1 MFGLARSAAGPFLDM
16 YRASASMGKKLRGYM
31 GSMNEVR
38 PGEVVV
44 DAPTPQD
51 AAVAYIGRIRTPW
64 KSPRECPRRGDY
76 ENGPLCRI
84 ELASPWEQALAGIE
98 QHTHLQILYW
108 MHLARRDL
116 AVQSPRHA
124 NRTMGT
130 FALRSPNRP
139 NPIAASLVALVGV
152 EGNVLHVR
160 GLDCVDGTPLID
172 IKPENCPH
180 ATPRAPDAEAE
191 RT

>member
-1 MFGLARSAAGPFLDM
+1 MGETLEIRSGEETIQPPQAA
-16 YRASASMGKKLRGYM
+16 
-31 GSMNEVR
+31 
-38 PGEVVV
+38 
-44 DAPTPQD
+44 D
-51 AAVAYIGRIRTPW
+51 AALYFIGVIRTPW
-64 KSPRECPRRGDY
+64 DQLRACPRRGDMI
-76 ENGPLCRI
+76 EGPVCRVEI
-84 ELASPWEQALAGIE
+84 APAWRKALMGLE
-98 QHTHLQILYW
+98 GRTHLQILYW

-139 NPIAASLVALVGV
+139 NPIAASLVALIGV

-180 ATPRAPDAEAE
+180 ATPHATPCAPDAEAE